1 MDQTN
6 DCSCSTTRTSMHR
19 KRAKRRRSDADIDSP
34 TARGGLT
41 AYVLLGP
48 VAEHLPP
55 VLQVVQPP
63 ALAAAHPED
72 HRVPTLPRLP
82 HLALVREW
90 VGDGLG
96 EELEAVAV
104 AELVWMRQRL
114 ASRPAAPPS

>member
-1 MDQTN
+1 M
-6 DCSCSTTRTSMHR
+6 
-19 KRAKRRRSDADIDSP
+19 
-34 TARGGLT
+34 T
-41 AYVLLGP
+41 AYVLLWP
-48 VAEHLPP
+48 VTEHLPP

-72 HRVPTLPRLP
+72 HSVPTLPRLP

-104 AELVWMRQRL
+104 AELVWMR
-114 ASRPAAPPS
+114 